1 MRQLSAAGIFAG
13 SVQALMVLGLSV
25 AAIRH
30 LGIDQFLPIETD
42 AETSEMAV
50 SYATLVAW
58 SDILIA
64 VCLSMIRTRQVDL
77 TARRLKIGFRSLS
90 PREPD
95 HAASSLLVQ
104 LSLTSI
110 GFAVLAMR
118 PPPGCV
124 LSLGSML
131 GSAGYGA
138 LIWPA
143 AMSIGVAAFGA
154 NAHSAL
160 LGKHLHSSYNQRR
173 P

>member
-1 MRQLSAAGIFAG
+1 VHQLSAAGIFAG
-13 SVQALMVLGLSV
+13 LVQALMVLGLSV

-30 LGIDQFLPIETD
+30 LGIEQFLSVETD
-42 AETSEMAV
+42 SETVARGV

-64 VCLSMIRTRQVDL
+64 VCLSMIQTRQVDL
-77 TARRLKIGFRSLS
+77 TARRLKTGFRRLS
-90 PREPD
+90 PRDPD

-118 PPPGCV
+118 PPPGFV

-154 NAHSAL
+154 NAHAAL
-160 LGKHLHSSYNQRR
+160 LGKHLHSN
-173 P
+173 